1 MVAIVSRNNLNILT
15 ISSTDKRYNQTKA
28 IQNCPNES
36 VKNDSIRMFCW
47 QLFQHFNN
55 CFSCYTIFKRN
66 PKAQLSLNTVKSKS
80 ALLGTL
86 LSIPSLGE
94 ILKTLSCCTFEK
106 YEHYCCGYKS

>member
-15 ISSTDKRYNQTKA
+15 ISSTDKLYNETKA

-36 VKNDSIRMFCW
+36 VKNDSIRMFCS

-55 CFSCYTIFKRN
+55 CFSCYTTFKRS
-66 PKAQLSLNTVKSKS
+66 PRAQLSLNT

-86 LSIPSLGE
+86 LPVPSLGE